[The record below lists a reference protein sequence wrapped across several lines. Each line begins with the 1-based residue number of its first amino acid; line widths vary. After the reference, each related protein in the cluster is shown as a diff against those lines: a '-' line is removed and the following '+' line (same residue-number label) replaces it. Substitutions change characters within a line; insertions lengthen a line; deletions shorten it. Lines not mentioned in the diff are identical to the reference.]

1 MVKLFG
7 IGGKAWQ
14 KKVGMSVN
22 ARGVPIPSHGPSK
35 RKVKVI
41 PVSTIKFE
49 VAGSGLRGGQ
59 KRDRRGRFA

>member
-35 RKVKVI
+35 RKVKAI
-41 PVSTIKFE
+41 PVSTISFTTP
-49 VAGSGLRGGQ
+49 GGGKGGGI